1 MKRAVVTVALLLAAC
16 GEGRSRPSRR
26 ADAAVARPAMPPG
39 HGMQVERLEARE
51 PVTRVVGV
59 LENGTPRMLPRG
71 EQQDLALG
79 TALETAS
86 TGVVLEVGR
95 AGRVTVDPGSRVEVF
110 ELEQADVV
118 LREGVLVASQPVEG
132 NSSRPALRIGTPRGT
147 VVITSGG
154 DALVVVARNGTVTVG
169 AWSGVVE
176 IRDGALAEDGGTA
189 RPRLLV
195 GGGSYVLSAG
205 REPIPVNMANGSASE
220 ALFRGQVTE
229 HLAAGR
235 AARACTGENDAAATR
250 LASLVARRARLEA
263 LRVRH
268 AELARRHAPEAEQA
282 SREIIAETQAVMRE
296 REATLVALERAHACA
311 ASKEASPVTQDLG
324 RAREAL
330 TPSGRRP

>member
-1 MKRAVVTVALLLAAC
+1 MKRAVFTVALLLAAC
-16 GEGRSRPSRR
+16 GDGRPRPARR
-26 ADAAVARPAMPPG
+26 PDAAVARPAMPPG
-39 HGMQVERLEARE
+39 HGMEIERLEATE

-59 LENGTPRMLPRG
+59 LEDGTPRILPRG
-71 EQQDLALG
+71 EQRDLQKG
-79 TALETAS
+79 TALDTTD
-86 TGVVLEVGR
+86 TGIVLDVGR
-95 AGRVTVDPGSRVEVF
+95 AGRVTVDPRSRVEVF
-110 ELEQADVV
+110 ELEEADVL

-176 IRDGALAEDGGTA
+176 IRDGALPEGGGTA

-205 REPIPVNMANGSASE
+205 REPIPVSMATGTARE
-220 ALFRGQVTE
+220 ALFRGQVAE
-229 HLAAGR
+229 SLAAGR
-235 AARACTGENDAAATR
+235 SARTCTAETESAATR
-250 LASLVARRARLEA
+250 LAALVERRARLEA

-268 AELARRHAPEAEQA
+268 VELARTRAPEAEEA
-282 SREIIAETQAVMRE
+282 SRAIIAETQAVMRE
-296 REATLVALERAHACA
+296 REATLVSLERAHACA
-311 ASKEASPVTQDLG
+311 ASKDASPIAEDLA

-330 TPSGRRP
+330 APAGRRP